1 MRHSHGRRSAP
12 GPVRSRLRTVS
23 CCDFGAEV
31 ATSVHNASV
40 DAPPRRDLEELR
52 HASVQVPL
60 ALRSRSAPCIPRHC
74 CSLFR
79 CVTFS
84 LATWILIPSLAEF
97 IDHTRP
103 QQLCASASV
112 QGCVRYSTS
121 QLALCDRRVNRTW
134 LYSSRTGTERPRFV
148 YSPSHRS
155 ERPMKMSTCEII
167 ALSPWYLRERGYI
180 HRCPRT

>member
-74 CSLFR
+74 CSLFSNFAR
-79 CVTFS
+79 RRPFKDVYASRRRSSPCVTG
-84 LATWILIPSLAEF
+84 
-97 IDHTRP
+97 
-103 QQLCASASV
+103 Q
-112 QGCVRYSTS
+112 
-121 QLALCDRRVNRTW
+121 
-134 LYSSRTGTERPRFV
+134 
-148 YSPSHRS
+148 
-155 ERPMKMSTCEII
+155 
-167 ALSPWYLRERGYI
+167 
-180 HRCPRT
+180 